1 MSFSLE
7 LLAED
12 DRAEGVEQDLEVE
25 PPGAVPQV
33 VEVIL
38 QAAQHLFHRVRIS
51 VVERCVRGNSGTDL
65 IEVGVTYVVLHDL
78 VDVEL
83 AFGSGTDK
91 GHIAAEYGPQLR

>member
-38 QAAQHLFHRVRIS
+38 
-51 VVERCVRGNSGTDL
+51 
-65 IEVGVTYVVLHDL
+65 
-78 VDVEL
+78 
-83 AFGSGTDK
+83 
-91 GHIAAEYGPQLR
+91 